1 MRETIKTARMSRKIF
16 VFKMLP
22 ESLLKRFLH
31 MQVMRPFPI
40 DLCTGTTPEKS
51 LMGMID
57 VVRNTFSDI
66 LSFVSAFQHTVTA
79 GATSPR
85 FFTVAKQLL
94 HLRKLIVNMIGGN
107 EYACACC
114 FSPRNTGVPRNDRP
128 LLFLSMSDE
137 LTVVHVPVIK
147 NIMTKQPQPRC
158 KPSQHYINDKSHRSV
173 PGIRLY
179 TTHIRRSSIIIIA

>member
-1 MRETIKTARMSRKIF
+1 MF
-16 VFKMLP
+16 VFKLLP
-22 ESLLKRFLH
+22 ESLLKHFFH
-31 MQVMRPFPI
+31 MQVMGPFPI
-40 DLCTGTTPEKS
+40 DLRAGAAPEKS

-66 LSFVSAFQHTVTA
+66 LSFLSAFQLTVTA
-79 GATSPR
+79 GATSPGSLAL
-85 FFTVAKQLL
+85 AKQVL
-94 HLRKLIVNMIGGN
+94 HLSKLIVNMIGGY

-147 NIMTKQPQPRC
+147 NIMTQQPQPCC
-158 KPSQHYINDKSHRSV
+158 KPSQHYINDKFHRSV
-173 PGIRLY
+173 PGSRLHS
-179 TTHIRRSSIIIIA
+179 TDNRSCIIIIAYHHLP